1 MQAVAALPPGTILG
15 NEKYRILG
23 ARGQGGFGITY
34 AGWDFALERNV
45 AIKECFPQD
54 ICVRDAGTLQ
64 IAPRTPA
71 LQEAYLAAMADLQ
84 KEARLLAGLNPPNIV
99 QVHDVFAANGSLF
112 CVMHWLEGDTLRD
125 RLDAAEAADA
135 PIPPGQAEE
144 WLRQLLVALGYMH
157 AQGIIH
163 RDIKPENIMFDE
175 SGRPVL
181 VDFGSA
187 VNISRLTHTLSQ
199 GAFSAAYAAPEQL
212 SGKGEIGPWTDLYSL
227 AATWYEVFSN
237 CAAEETLRRLL
248 EDSLAPLERLVP
260 ERVHAAP
267 RLAAGIMRNLGLRAA
282 ERCQSA
288 AEWLSMLDSKT
299 RPCRPQQ
306 PHRQGKRSGLLWAGA
321 LAAAVLGWCVAGLD
335 LTDST
340 EDTTEPPAERE
351 PDMDSLYRQA
361 KEHYNIDTLFSKRA
375 EIKREA
381 EALLEEYRA
390 ESDKLVHDAEQAMAR
405 SDLTLDELRGL
416 LDAAQDRLKS
426 LHKREEA
433 KLSELEKRNDAE
445 IARPFMHTLDELRM
459 NKGWEGL
466 SLAEKVALPQVA
478 ERINKEQF
486 KYSGPLGVT
495 MVMDI
500 AWGNLTSKTS
510 SRLIEAYDRRFKEI
524 HAQQMHE
531 FRRQEEEEEQRE
543 IQRQQEAQQREI
555 DKKRMTDELYAKVRA
570 QSGMVELMQK
580 AEQMQK
586 EYSAIIAEGA
596 QALERIAKEGI
607 AKAKAASEKEVSKI
621 QTSTDAAIRA
631 CAREYEEKMTAFRA
645 RFEREAKRPLINIV
659 DNCSRSSNFSFIT
672 EEDRDFFAPTIRNRI
687 NEEIRPYKEL
697 PYVADVDK
705 RAASEMLREGI
716 MEVRKQKEAERDAA
730 VESLYR
736 KVVDEKKLEALA
748 KRREELNQQR
758 RELFKAC
765 DEELERY
772 ATQVVPQIKARPRK
786 EWAAAINDAEQ
797 VVSSTEYD
805 YQLKEKPLIEESQKV
820 ASVASSYLDRIKNG
834 KGEEFANLTDE
845 EKDLLPD
852 VSRMAGE
859 KVNGGH
865 WKWNVTTPMM
875 ETDAFYRARYIES
888 RVYKDVDKDALQ
900 EEDEKEAMRELG
912 L

>member
-1 MQAVAALPPGTILG
+1 MQLVTALPPGTVLGEPAKYKILG
-15 NEKYRILG
+15 VC
-23 ARGQGGFGITY
+23 GQGGFGITY
-34 AGWDFALERNV
+34 TGWDISLERNV
-45 AIKECFPQD
+45 AIKECFPQE
-54 ICVRDAGTLQ
+54 ICVRDGDTEQ
-64 IAPRTPA
+64 ITPRMPA
-71 LQEAYLAAMADLQ
+71 LRDAYLMAMADLQ
-84 KEARLLAGLNPPNIV
+84 KEARLLAKLNHPNIV
-99 QVHDVFAANGSLF
+99 QVYDVFTSNDGLF

-135 PIPPGQAEE
+135 PIPAEQAEE
-144 WLRQLLVALGYMH
+144 WLRKLLDALGYMH
-157 AQGIIH
+157 AQGVIH

-187 VNISRLTHTLSQ
+187 VNISRLTHTLTQ
-199 GAFSAAYAAPEQL
+199 GAFSAAYAAPEQI
-212 SGKGEIGPWTDLYSL
+212 SGKGKIGPWTDFYSL

-248 EDSLAPLERLVP
+248 EDSLEPLEKLVP

-267 RLAAGIMRNLGLRAA
+267 RLAAGIMRNLELQAA
-282 ERCQSA
+282 ERSQSA
-288 AEWLSMLDSKT
+288 AEWLGMLDGK
-299 RPCRPQQ
+299 PQ
-306 PHRQGKRSGLLWAGA
+306 PRRLRRQGKRRGLLWAGA
-321 LAAAVLGWCVAGLD
+321 LAAAVLGWCMAGLD

-390 ESDKLVHDAEQAMAR
+390 ESDKLVHDAEQEMAR
-405 SDLTLDELRGL
+405 PGLTLDELRGL
-416 LDAAQDRLKS
+416 FQAAQDRLTS

-433 KLSELEKRNDAE
+433 KLRELEKRNDAE
-445 IARPFMHTLDELRM
+445 IARPFMHALDELRM

-478 ERINKEQF
+478 KRINKEQF

-495 MVMDI
+495 MVMDM
-500 AWGNLTSKTS
+500 AGGNLASETS

-524 HAQQMHE
+524 HAQQMRE
-531 FRRQEEEEEQRE
+531 FRQEEEQRE
-543 IQRQQEAQQREI
+543 IQWQQEAQQREI
-555 DKKRMTDELYAKVRA
+555 DKERITEELYAKVHA

-586 EYSAIIAEGA
+586 EYAAIHAEGT
-596 QALERIAKEGI
+596 QAIERIAKEGI
-607 AKAKAASEKEVSKI
+607 AKAKAAHMKEVSKI
-621 QTSTDAAIRA
+621 QSAAEA
-631 CAREYEEKMTAFRA
+631 ELWECEREYKKKASDFRV
-645 RFEREAKRPLINIV
+645 RYDKEVKQPLNDIV
-659 DNCSRSSNFSFIT
+659 HNCSHSSGFTFIT
-672 EEDRDFFAPTIRNRI
+672 KEDRDFLAPTIHDRI
-687 NEEIRPYKEL
+687 NEEIEPYTKL
-697 PYVADVDK
+697 PYVADAD
-705 RAASEMLREGI
+705 RSAASEMLREGI
-716 MEVRKQKEAERDAA
+716 KEVGKQKEAERDAA
-730 VESLYR
+730 VERLYR

-772 ATQVVPQIKARPRK
+772 ATQVVPQIKARPHK

-797 VVSSTEYD
+797 VVNNIESNYE
-805 YQLKEKPLIEESQKV
+805 LKEKPLIEESRKL
-820 ASVASSYLDRIKNG
+820 ASVARSYLDRMEKG
-834 KGEEFANLTDE
+834 KGEGFADLTDE
-845 EKDLLPD
+845 EKELLPD
-852 VSRMAGE
+852 VSRMAQE
-859 KVNGGH
+859 KVDGGH
-865 WKWNVTTPMM
+865 WKWNVTTPMV
-875 ETDAFYRARYIES
+875 ETNAFYRTKYIER
-888 RVYKDVDKDALQ
+888 RVYKDVDMDALQ
-900 EEDEKEAMRELG
+900 EENEKEAMRELG

>member
-1 MQAVAALPPGTILG
+1 MQLVTALPPGTVLGEPAKYKILG
-15 NEKYRILG
+15 VC
-23 ARGQGGFGITY
+23 GQGGFGITY
-34 AGWDFALERNV
+34 TGWDISLERNV
-45 AIKECFPQD
+45 AIKECFPQE
-54 ICVRDAGTLQ
+54 ICVRDGDTEQ
-64 IAPRTPA
+64 ITPRMPA
-71 LQEAYLAAMADLQ
+71 LRDAYLLAMADLQ
-84 KEARLLAGLNPPNIV
+84 KEARLLAKLNHPNIV
-99 QVHDVFAANGSLF
+99 QVYDVFAANGSLF
-112 CVMHWLEGDTLRD
+112 CVMHWLEGDMLRD

-135 PIPPGQAEE
+135 PIPAEQAEE
-144 WLRQLLVALGYMH
+144 WLRKLLDALGYMH
-157 AQGIIH
+157 AQGVIH

-187 VNISRLTHTLSQ
+187 VNISRLTHTLTQ

-212 SGKGEIGPWTDLYSL
+212 SGKGEIGPWTDFYSL

-237 CAAEETLRRLL
+237 CAAEETLRRMM
-248 EDSLAPLERLVP
+248 EDSLEPLEKLVP

-267 RLAAGIMRNLGLRAA
+267 RMAAGIMRNLGLQAA
-282 ERCQSA
+282 GRCQSA
-288 AEWLSMLDSKT
+288 AEWLSMLDGKPQPRKPR
-299 RPCRPQQ
+299 RPW
-306 PHRQGKRSGLLWAGA
+306 KRSGLLWAGA
-321 LAAAVLGWCVAGLD
+321 LAAAVLGWCVAERV

-351 PDMDSLYRQA
+351 PNMDSLYRQA

-390 ESDKLVHDAEQAMAR
+390 ESDKLVHDAEQEMAR

-416 LDAAQDRLKS
+416 LDAAQDRLTS

-445 IARPFMHTLDELRM
+445 IARPFMHALDELEM

-478 ERINKEQF
+478 KRINKEQF

-500 AWGNLTSKTS
+500 AWGNLPSKTS

-524 HAQQMHE
+524 HAQQMRE

-543 IQRQQEAQQREI
+543 IQRQQEEQQREI
-555 DKKRMTDELYAKVRA
+555 DKKRMTDELYAKVHA

-586 EYSAIIAEGA
+586 EYAAIPAEGT
-596 QALERIAKEGI
+596 QAIERIAKEGI
-607 AKAKAASEKEVSKI
+607 AKAKAAHVKEVSKI
-621 QTSTDAAIRA
+621 QLDAEAELWE
-631 CAREYEEKMTAFRA
+631 CEREYRKKASVFRD
-645 RFEREAKRPLINIV
+645 RYDKEVRQPLINIV
-659 DNCSRSSNFSFIT
+659 DNCSRSSDFTFIT
-672 EEDRDFFAPTIRNRI
+672 KEDRDLLGDIRDRI
-687 NEEIRPYKEL
+687 SEEILPYKKL
-697 PYVADVDK
+697 PSAESVD
-705 RAASEMLREGI
+705 AGTAYNMLYRGI
-716 MEVRKQKEAERDAA
+716 MDVGKQKKLERDAA
-730 VESLYR
+730 VERLYR
-736 KVVDEKKLEALA
+736 KVVDEKKLEALVE
-748 KRREELNQQR
+748 RRKELNRQR
-758 RELFKAC
+758 RELYKKH
-765 DEELERY
+765 DEKLERH
-772 ATQVVPQIKARPRK
+772 AAQVVPKIKAKPRK
-786 EWAAAINDAEQ
+786 EWADAINAAEQ
-797 VVSSTEYD
+797 EVDSITNAYM
-805 YQLKEKPLIEESQKV
+805 LMEKLLIAESQKV
-820 ASVASSYLDRIKNG
+820 ASVASSYLDRMEKG

-852 VSRMAGE
+852 VSRMARI
-859 KVNGGH
+859 KIDGGQLS
-865 WKWNVTTPMM
+865 WNVTRPMM
-875 ETDAFYRARYIES
+875 ETNELYRVRYIES
-888 RVYKDVDKDALQ
+888 RVYKDVDMDALQ